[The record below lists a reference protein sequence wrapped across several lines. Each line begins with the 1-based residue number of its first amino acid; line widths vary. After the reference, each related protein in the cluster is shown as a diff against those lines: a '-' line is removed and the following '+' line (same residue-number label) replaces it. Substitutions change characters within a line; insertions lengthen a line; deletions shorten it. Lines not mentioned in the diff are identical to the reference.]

1 MRRGALLSAGKASG
15 LMLGLLLGGC
25 ASTATVQT
33 AAPVVAADEED
44 LTVLPVPSNDF
55 QPSRT
60 AWGDP
65 DFRGGWPIDH
75 LNGRTP
81 LQRAPEHGNR
91 QLLTAEEYAAR
102 SETVEALEQRYQ
114 NEDTSGT
121 MGIGHWAEVAA
132 ANRRTSWIT
141 APANGQLPGYT
152 AEGQRL
158 SDAMQ
163 STWATGQVF
172 EWTDDFDSWDR
183 CITRGLPAS
192 MFPFMYNNGMRIFQ
206 SPGLVAIQ
214 LEMVHETRIIY
225 TDGRAPIP
233 SPIMH
238 WMGESRG
245 TWEDHNTLKVVTS
258 NFMPG
263 PSATNIGTTG
273 SPRENDTPVSNSAV
287 LTERFHMVGPDE
299 IIYEFTWEDPVVF
312 TQPWSARLEWQRDE
326 AFEIYEYAC
335 HEGNVQVRNY
345 INASRAERAQAAAA
359 ATAAGAA
366 Q

>member
-1 MRRGALLSAGKASG
+1 MRKAALLTSLAAAS
-15 LMLGLLLGGC
+15 LLGGC
-25 ASTATVQT
+25 AATTQAQTPAVAVTT
-33 AAPVVAADEED
+33 AAVEED
-44 LTVLPVPSNDF
+44 LTVLPAPSNAYT
-55 QPSRT
+55 PTRT
-60 AWGDP
+60 AWGEP

-75 LNGRTP
+75 LNGSTP
-81 LQRAPEHGNR
+81 LQRSHEHGNR
-91 QLLTAEEYAAR
+91 QLLTQEEYAAR
-102 SETVEALEQRYQ
+102 TETVAALEQRYQ
-114 NEDTSGT
+114 NEDSSGT

-141 APANGQLPGYT
+141 APANGQLPAFT

-163 STWATGQVF
+163 STWAAGQVF

-192 MFPFMYNNGMRIFQ
+192 MFPFMYNNGIRIFQ

-225 TDGRAPIP
+225 TDGRAGVPRQIAQ
-233 SPIMH
+233 

-245 TWEDHNTLKVVTS
+245 RWEDANTLVVETT
-258 NFMPG
+258 NFLPG
-263 PSATNIGTTG
+263 ASATNIGTTG
-273 SPRENDTPVSNSAV
+273 SPRENDTPISREAK

-312 TQPWSARLEWQRDE
+312 VEPWSARLEWQRDE

-345 INASRAERAQAAAA
+345 ISASRAARAEA
-359 ATAAGAA
+359 ATAAGGA

>member
-1 MRRGALLSAGKASG
+1 MRK
-15 LMLGLLLGGC
+15 LMF
-25 ASTATVQT
+25 A
-33 AAPVVAADEED
+33 
-44 LTVLPVPSNDF
+44 
-55 QPSRT
+55 
-60 AWGDP
+60 
-65 DFRGGWPIDH
+65 I
-75 LNGRTP
+75 
-81 LQRAPEHGNR
+81 
-91 QLLTAEEYAAR
+91 
-102 SETVEALEQRYQ
+102 
-114 NEDTSGT
+114 
-121 MGIGHWAEVAA
+121 AA
-132 ANRRTSWIT
+132 AMLAGQATGQT
-141 APANGQLPGYT
+141 PPATPKPPPGDMWVYIRLADGAMGWNLEAGRWFDNNDT

-163 STWATGQVF
+163 STWAAGQVF

-192 MFPFMYNNGMRIFQ
+192 MFPFMYNNGIRIFQ

-225 TDGRAPIP
+225 TDGRAGVPRQIAQ
-233 SPIMH
+233 

-245 TWEDHNTLKVVTS
+245 RWEDANTLVVETT
-258 NFMPG
+258 NFLPG
-263 PSATNIGTTG
+263 ASATNIGTTG
-273 SPRENDTPVSNSAV
+273 SPRENGTPISREAK

-312 TQPWSARLEWQRDE
+312 VEPWSARLEWQRDE

-345 INASRAERAQAAAA
+345 ISASRAARAEAAAA
-359 ATAAGAA
+359 AGGA